1 MILQN
6 KLKAVL
12 TILLTFVSTYSMAM
26 TKDEL
31 AQFKIGLYVMLTLL
45 VIGVIGTI
53 IFIRRKKKD
62 KNGKVDARAY
72 SASQKQISGPDGIN
86 NFFDPNLR

>member
-6 KLKAVL
+6 KLKAFL
-12 TILLTFVSTYSMAM
+12 TILLTFVSTFSMAM

-31 AQFKIGLYVMLTLL
+31 AQFKIGLYVMLGLL
-45 VIGVIGTI
+45 AIGVIGSI

-62 KNGKVDARAY
+62 KNGKVNARAY
-72 SASQKQISGPDGIN
+72 SSSQKYASGPEGIN
-86 NFFDPNLR
+86 SFFDATLK